1 MRAIF
6 LPRESIL
13 RYLFMMKA
21 LLLAISFL
29 LSGLYCSGQIGE
41 TRTWTSSD
49 GRPLEGKLME
59 LSAEQIVVEKN
70 GRPVKVRVDLL
81 SEEDQK
87 LVSELVVKQE
97 AAEALAKKDETRS
110 DGFKEG
116 PYADA
121 VKGEWVLGDEEKHG
135 IIFQLFIGK
144 EVTRKKAGPTVPLFV
159 NLHGAS
165 ARATSVEAG
174 KVEIA
179 PQTIVK
185 SEWYEDHPCVVLSPT
200 CPPDP
205 MTWTKDVILTKVEAV
220 IDDLVDTLPIDRSR
234 IYLCGYSQGGQ
245 GIGKLIERR
254 PDFYA
259 GAVFSDGGPKES
271 WVGKTK
277 TPMWSYYSGDR
288 DSSKVTELQEKFK
301 EDGIEYRANILPDAK
316 HDQIHWKLALN
327 PEVWEWL
334 FEQRLK

>member
-1 MRAIF
+1 MKVL
-6 LPRESIL
+6 LPVI
-13 RYLFMMKA
+13 
-21 LLLAISFL
+21 LLLV
-29 LSGLYCSGQIGE
+29 SGLSCLGQVGE
-41 TRTWTSSD
+41 TRTWTSAD
-49 GRPLEGKLME
+49 GRPLEGKLTE

-70 GRPVKVRVDLL
+70 GRPVKVPVNLL

-87 LVSELVVKQE
+87 LVAELLVKQE
-97 AAEALAKKDETRS
+97 EAEALSKMDEARS
-110 DGFKEG
+110 TGFEEG

-121 VKGEWVLGDEEKHG
+121 VQGEWVLGDEAKHG
-135 IIFQLFIGK
+135 MVHQLFIGK
-144 EVTRKKAGPTVPLFV
+144 EVKRKKAGPTVPLFV

-179 PQTIVK
+179 PQTIVE

-205 MTWTKDVILTKVEAV
+205 MTWTKDVILTKLEAL
-220 IDDLVDTLPIDRSR
+220 IDDLVNSLPIDRDR

-254 PDFYA
+254 PEMYA
-259 GAVFSDGGPKES
+259 GAVFADGGPKES

-288 DSSKVTELQEKFK
+288 ESSQVPKLQEEFAADGVEFK
-301 EDGIEYRANILPDAK
+301 ANILPDAD
-316 HDQIHWKLALN
+316 HNGIHWKLAKN

-334 FEQRLK
+334 FAQRLK